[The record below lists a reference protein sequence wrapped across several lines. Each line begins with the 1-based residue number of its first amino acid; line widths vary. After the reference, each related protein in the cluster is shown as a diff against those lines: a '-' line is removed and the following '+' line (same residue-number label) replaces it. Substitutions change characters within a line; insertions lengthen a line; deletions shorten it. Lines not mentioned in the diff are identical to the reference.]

1 VVLLPAPQRP
11 NIQNVLKRWQ
21 SWIPTGGGLRDEDW
35 ARRHR
40 LLTLLLAACVVG
52 LTLFGFV
59 RQSLD
64 TGWIYGV
71 LLVLPCVVAAAR
83 VRRRRLA
90 AVAVALGFVV
100 VCATFVAMCGGV
112 TEAHFTFFIAV
123 AALALYRDWAPFG
136 MFLAATTLDHAILG
150 TLVEDHT
157 FQHHAS
163 TLSPLLWAVLH
174 GVAVLFAAG
183 FQLVAWALTEDEE
196 RRAQENLD
204 DREAQLSVAFD
215 ETPVP
220 MAMLSPEGLLLRT
233 NAAYRAWLRLPDELP
248 PGFSV
253 ADLPVTPVGNTM
265 NGLFDNLSHRTD
277 YNATRQYRRND
288 TGELI
293 WAEAHSTSLFD
304 KDGELKLI
312 FLHCLDVTES
322 RRQQEELNHRVRHD
336 ALTGL
341 LSRSA
346 FEVDLEQLLDGAG
359 GAAVLYL
366 DVDRFKSINDGSGH
380 SAGDGVLKAISARLT
395 ALMPDNALIAR
406 FGGDEFVVAIPGA
419 PDAGAHCGQAILA
432 AFAEPL
438 PVDDSLLTVSMS
450 IGLAVAGDADQAE
463 DAVLAADTAM
473 YAAKRAGGN
482 RMEIFNEQM
491 RVSVQQRIAGE
502 KLLREA
508 LAGDREE
515 TLPVWFQPIVRADTG
530 EIVGAEALVRMR
542 AADGSIIGP
551 GHFVPAAE
559 ETGMIVPLGEHV
571 LIMALRH
578 LVEWRDDIR
587 YISVNVSP
595 RQLAE
600 PDFVPLLA
608 DLLAANPEIDP
619 KRLVLEITETA
630 LLGSSVD
637 VRERLETIKS
647 LGVRIALDDFGTG
660 YSSLTWLQNIP
671 ADVVKLDRSF
681 VAGLSSD
688 ARKSSIIQAVL
699 WLAKSLG
706 MSAVAEGVEEEADQH
721 ALHAAG
727 CELLQGYLFG
737 KPMPPAEFGER
748 VQRSRMATT
757 P

>member
-1 VVLLPAPQRP
+1 M
-11 NIQNVLKRWQ
+11 LKRWQ
-21 SWIPTGGGLRDEDW
+21 SWIPAGGGLRDEDW

-40 LLTLLLAACVVG
+40 LLTLLLAACVGG
-52 LTLFGFV
+52 LTIFGAF
-59 RQSLD
+59 RHALASPWL
-64 TGWIYGV
+64 ISV

-83 VRRRRLA
+83 VRNRRFA
-90 AVAVALGFVV
+90 SVAVAFGFVV
-100 VCATFVAMCGGV
+100 VCAGFVAMCDGL
-112 TEAHFTFFIAV
+112 TEAHFSFFIAV

-136 MFLAATTLDHAILG
+136 MFLVATTLDHAILG
-150 TLVEDHT
+150 TLVHTSTFDHHGDHVNP
-157 FQHHAS
+157 FVWAALHGG
-163 TLSPLLWAVLH
+163 AVL
-174 GVAVLFAAG
+174 LAAG
-183 FQLVAWALTEDEE
+183 FQLAQWALTEDEE

-220 MAMLSPEGLLLRT
+220 MVMFSPTGELLRMNT
-233 NAAYRAWLRLPDELP
+233 AYRKWLRLPDELP
-248 PGFSV
+248 AGFGV
-253 ADLPVTPVGNTM
+253 ADLPITPIDNTM
-265 NGLFDNLSHRTD
+265 DGLFDNLAAKSTH
-277 YNATRQYRRND
+277 NAIRQYRRND
-288 TGELI
+288 TGETL

-304 KDGELKLI
+304 KDGRLKLI
-312 FLHCLDVTES
+312 FIHCQDVTES
-322 RRQQEELNHRVRHD
+322 RRQQEELHHQVRHD
-336 ALTGL
+336 SLTGL

-346 FEVDLEQLLDGAG
+346 FEGDLQALLSANADGA
-359 GAAVLYL
+359 AMLYL

-380 SAGDGVLKAISARLT
+380 SAGDSVLKAISARLT
-395 ALMPDNALIAR
+395 ALAPAGALIAR
-406 FGGDEFVVAIPGA
+406 FGGDEFVVAVPGG
-419 PDAGAHCGQAILA
+419 PEVGVPTGEAILA
-432 AFAEPL
+432 AFGEPL
-438 PVDDSLLTVSMS
+438 PVEDNMLTVSLS
-450 IGLAVAGDADQAE
+450 IGLAMARDADQAE
-463 DAVLAADTAM
+463 DSVLAADTAM
-473 YAAKRAGGN
+473 YSAKRSGGN
-482 RMEIFNEQM
+482 RMKIFNEQM
-491 RVSVQQRIAGE
+491 RVSVQERIAGE

-508 LAGDREE
+508 LAGNREE
-515 TLPVWFQPIVRADTG
+515 TLPVWFQPIVRAENG
-530 EIVGAEALVRMR
+530 EIVGAEALIRMR

-551 GHFVPAAE
+551 NQFIPAAE

-578 LVEWRDDIR
+578 LVEWRHDIG

-630 LLGSSVD
+630 LLGSSLD

-737 KPMPPAEFGER
+737 KPMPPVEFGER
-748 VQRSRMATT
+748 VQRSSMATT

>member
-1 VVLLPAPQRP
+1 M
-11 NIQNVLKRWQ
+11 LKRWQ

-40 LLTLLLAACVVG
+40 LLTMLLAACVVG
-52 LTLFGFV
+52 LTV
-59 RQSLD
+59 
-64 TGWIYGV
+64 YGTFQDALTTIWVTV
-71 LLVLPCVVAAAR
+71 LLVLPCVVLAAR
-83 VRRRRLA
+83 LRSRRPA
-90 AVAVALGFVV
+90 SIAVALGFVIA
-100 VCATFVAMCGGV
+100 CAGFVTMSNGL
-112 TEAHFTFFIAV
+112 TEAHFSFFVVV

-136 MFLAATTLDHAILG
+136 VFLIATTLHHAVFG
-150 TLVEDHT
+150 TLWHNHTYDHT
-157 FQHHAS
+157 GD
-163 TLSPLLWAVLH
+163 PLLWAALH
-174 GVAVLFAAG
+174 GVAVLLAAG
-183 FQLVAWALTEDEE
+183 FQAVAWALTEDEE

-215 ETPVP
+215 QTPVP
-220 MAMLSPEGLLLRT
+220 MAMLSPDGLVLRT
-233 NAAYRAWLRLPDELP
+233 NTAYRTWLCLPDELP

-253 ADLPVTPVGNTM
+253 EDLPVTPVGNTM
-265 NGLFDNLSHRTD
+265 TGLFDNLSNRTA
-277 YNATRQYRRND
+277 YNATRQYRRKD
-288 TGELI
+288 TGEII

-304 KDGELKLI
+304 KEGKLKLI

-346 FEVDLEQLLDGAG
+346 FEVDLESVLAAQADGAT
-359 GAAVLYL
+359 VLYL

-380 SAGDGVLKAISARLT
+380 SAGDSVLKAIAGRLSALVP
-395 ALMPDNALIAR
+395 AGSLIAR
-406 FGGDEFVVAIPGA
+406 FGGDEFVVAVPGG
-419 PDAGAHCGQAILA
+419 PEIGAHTGEAILA

-438 PVDDSLLTVSMS
+438 PVEDNLLNVSLS
-450 IGLAVAGDADQAE
+450 IGLALAADADQGE

-473 YAAKRAGGN
+473 YAAKRSGGN
-482 RMEIFNEQM
+482 RMRIFNEQM
-491 RVSVQQRIAGE
+491 RVSVHERIAAE

-508 LAGDREE
+508 LAGDREQ
-515 TLPVWFQPIVRADTG
+515 TLPVWFQPIVRAESG

-559 ETGMIVPLGEHV
+559 ETGMIVQLGEHV

-578 LVEWRDDIR
+578 LMEWRHDLG

-608 DLLAANPEIDP
+608 DLLAANPELDP

-637 VRERLETIKS
+637 VRERLETIKR

-660 YSSLTWLQNIP
+660 YSSLTWLQNVP

-706 MSAVAEGVEEEADQH
+706 MSAVAEGVEEEADRQ
-721 ALHAAG
+721 ALHSAG
-727 CELLQGYLFG
+727 CELIQGYLFG
-737 KPMPPAEFGER
+737 KPMPPAEFSER
-748 VQRSRMATT
+748 IQRSRMATT